1 MADSKQLLKF
11 ELRTQTKLKSKNIK
25 IMATQK
31 TVIEPYLFFEG
42 RCEEAVEFYK
52 KALGAEVL
60 MLMRFKDSP
69 DPNACGGVSGE
80 KIMHASLRIGGGNIM
95 ASDGHC
101 DEPMKFEGFSLSL
114 AVNSDAEA
122 EKFFNALTEG
132 GKVIM
137 PLTKTFWSPRFG
149 MVTDKFGVM
158 WMVNVVAEQ
167 KL

>member
-1 MADSKQLLKF
+1 
-11 ELRTQTKLKSKNIK
+11 
-25 IMATQK
+25 MATQK
-31 TVIEPYLFFEG
+31 NVIEPYLFFEG

-69 DPNACGGVSGE
+69 DPNACGDVPGD
-80 KIMHASLRIGGGNIM
+80 KIMHASLRIGGSNIM
-95 ASDGHC
+95 ASDGRC
-101 DEPMKFEGFSLSL
+101 DEPMRFEGFSLSL
-114 AVNSDAEA
+114 AVNTDAEA
-122 EKFFNALTEG
+122 DKFFNALTEG

-158 WMVNVVAEQ
+158 WMVNVIAEQ
-167 KL
+167 KS